1 MARFRYRMQN
11 ILNIKE
17 QFEVQAKQ
25 NFALMQAKLNEEESI
40 LEQLY
45 KRRDIIAEEARI
57 LRQSNIDIL
66 KMRENEALAKYLDE
80 QIKSQIMKVK
90 MAEKNLDSA
99 RLKLQKA
106 RQEREIHEKLKEKA
120 FEEFMMEEN
129 MKEAKEIDELTS
141 YTYGKKTKE
150 DNQ

>member
-57 LRQSNIDIL
+57 LRQSSIDIL